1 MSVETS
7 KIPDFKHEFSRNLIS
22 NSVYFLLNFLIGL
35 LIVPFYIDTLGLAA
49 YGIIPLAT
57 TFAGYVMLILDS
69 LSGAISRFLT
79 IHIQRSDQKGA
90 NSMFNTSLFTIIAF
104 ILIFAPVALI
114 FAWFAPDFFNI
125 PDIERNSVFLLFSLI
140 IFSSFVYS
148 LQSPFSAII
157 FSFNK
162 IHYTNYIAI
171 IRTLLSPCI
180 IVTLFFVSIPSVIHV
195 GIAYFI
201 SALVSF
207 TCTIILSRKVY
218 DKIHISVN
226 HFSKDQFFEITSLA
240 KWILVDQI
248 GTMLL
253 LSLSLIIVNKEFGT
267 VKGGEYAI
275 VLVFFHFMYN
285 ITGLITSLLS
295 PMFYTYYARG
305 LSGSIHRLSIVSV
318 KCIGLVMALPIAL
331 ICIFSPQLLTLWVGE
346 EFAHLSTIIWILL
359 IPLTMILSFRPLIIS
374 FAAYNQV
381 KVPAFFTIIS
391 GILNLILAVVFSYFL
406 NLGLYGIALGFIAAL
421 WCRNV
426 IFVPMYAAKVQNVP
440 SALLYR
446 PVVFGLIAYLVLV
459 ITGFCLVYF
468 LAIPASVV
476 YIGLISGLISL
487 FYFLVVTRFILTHPE
502 RELIRTILSP
512 AVSKMVPRWVL

>member
-1 MSVETS
+1 
-7 KIPDFKHEFSRNLIS
+7 
-22 NSVYFLLNFLIGL
+22 
-35 LIVPFYIDTLGLAA
+35 
-49 YGIIPLAT
+49 
-57 TFAGYVMLILDS
+57 
-69 LSGAISRFLT
+69 
-79 IHIQRSDQKGA
+79 
-90 NSMFNTSLFTIIAF
+90 
-104 ILIFAPVALI
+104 
-114 FAWFAPDFFNI
+114 
-125 PDIERNSVFLLFSLI
+125 
-140 IFSSFVYS
+140 
-148 LQSPFSAII
+148 
-157 FSFNK
+157 
-162 IHYTNYIAI
+162 
-171 IRTLLSPCI
+171 
-180 IVTLFFVSIPSVIHV
+180 
-195 GIAYFI
+195 
-201 SALVSF
+201 
-207 TCTIILSRKVY
+207 
-218 DKIHISVN
+218 
-226 HFSKDQFFEITSLA
+226 
-240 KWILVDQI
+240 
-248 GTMLL
+248 
-253 LSLSLIIVNKEFGT
+253 
-267 VKGGEYAI
+267 
-275 VLVFFHFMYN
+275 
-285 ITGLITSLLS
+285 
-295 PMFYTYYARG
+295 
-305 LSGSIHRLSIVSV
+305 
-318 KCIGLVMALPIAL
+318 MALPIAL